1 MGECSRRGGGLTD
14 NQYHGMVP
22 DDKKVSSTANSFQAP
37 VSPKRHWWC
46 QDLVECGGVLGT
58 TESRMGGRLLRT
70 HTALSSRL
78 HCTFSTSAL
87 PYTAQPCSY
96 QAPILSASLPPA
108 HVSTPPSGSSKYF
121 PSLLFEASMGHGTS
135 CTNHAGL
142 PWGGRSERTG
152 VSQTH
157 RNPICTVF
165 IRCYF
170 SCQDS
175 HHQSAAGSKQP
186 VKGAIAV
193 DVMTADLNNIPQL
206 QPGGRDRE

>member
-1 MGECSRRGGGLTD
+1 MTISIMAWYLMIKCLF
-14 NQYHGMVP
+14 YC
-22 DDKKVSSTANSFQAP
+22 NSFQLP
-37 VSPKRHWWC
+37 VHSLFYCLPPFYA
-46 QDLVECGGVLGT
+46 ECGVCVAAVLRATGVGGCLGKNP
-58 TESRMGGRLLRT
+58 RWAVVFCT
-70 HTALSSRL
+70 HTLPCHHGRTADSPHLPCLTPLSPALTKPPS
-78 HCTFSTSAL
+78 
-87 PYTAQPCSY
+87 
-96 QAPILSASLPPA
+96 SLPPS

-165 IRCYF
+165 IQGYF

-175 HHQSAAGSKQP
+175 HHQSAAGSKQR
-186 VKGAIAV
+186 V
-193 DVMTADLNNIPQL
+193 
-206 QPGGRDRE
+206 

>member
-1 MGECSRRGGGLTD
+1 MGVWVRIQDGLSFSLHT
-14 NQYHGMVP
+14 QSPVI
-22 DDKKVSSTANSFQAP
+22 TA
-37 VSPKRHWWC
+37 
-46 QDLVECGGVLGT
+46 
-58 TESRMGGRLLRT
+58 
-70 HTALSSRL
+70 ALQILHICLAL
-78 HCTFSTSAL
+78 HCLAL
-87 PYTAQPCSY
+87 
-96 QAPILSASLPPA
+96 LLPSPHHLCLPS

-165 IRCYF
+165 IRGYF

-175 HHQSAAGSKQP
+175 HHQSAAGSKQR
-186 VKGAIAV
+186 V
-193 DVMTADLNNIPQL
+193 
-206 QPGGRDRE
+206 